1 MSLRPKSKS
10 SSTSVFLKSHKF
22 SLTSHILR
30 KAKKREPMDS
40 AERRRSETDIGGG
53 PRNSADARP
62 SLDLSSDPM
71 LESNLALRKLSEA
84 FG

>member
-1 MSLRPKSKS
+1 
-10 SSTSVFLKSHKF
+10 
-22 SLTSHILR
+22 
-30 KAKKREPMDS
+30 MDS

-84 FG
+84 FGKSSKLFSSIEKNTSPLYPSNLYSDVSCGSQASGV

>member
-1 MSLRPKSKS
+1 
-10 SSTSVFLKSHKF
+10 
-22 SLTSHILR
+22 
-30 KAKKREPMDS
+30 MDS

-53 PRNSADARP
+53 PRSSADARP

-84 FG
+84 FGKFWICLLLSILLFFLLSSTS